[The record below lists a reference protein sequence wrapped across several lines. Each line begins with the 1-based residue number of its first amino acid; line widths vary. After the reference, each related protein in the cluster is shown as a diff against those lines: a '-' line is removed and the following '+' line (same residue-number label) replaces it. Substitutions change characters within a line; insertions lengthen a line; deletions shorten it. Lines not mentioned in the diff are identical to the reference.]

1 MLSDGTVLGAIPGT
15 VGSGSYDPADVTF
28 LLKDLSDIPLERPTE
43 DREEDFSKGRHY
55 SEDLPVEYE
64 PSDSYLALFES
75 ALIRSAE
82 RVATAVGVATEL
94 VLARKEKPVIVSLA
108 RAGTPAGILMRR
120 WARWKHGLELTHYSV
135 SIIKDRGLDENAL
148 RWILDRHDR
157 QALQFV
163 DGWTGKGAIL
173 KVLQAASEQLGVD
186 GSMAVISDPGHCTS
200 LYGTR
205 DDFLIPHSCL
215 NSTVSGLVSRTVLN
229 STLIGPADFH
239 GAKYYR
245 QLADRDYSRRYVDTV
260 VNAFPAVS
268 AAVSRGLG
276 QAEDRTPTWAGWRA
290 VEMLAKDYGIANIGL
305 VKPGVGET
313 TRVLLR
319 RVPWKVVV
327 APDRLAELAH
337 VLSLC
342 AAKGVDVEERAD
354 LPYSC
359 VGIIRPI
366 EGRPDRALFNVPS

>member
-1 MLSDGTVLGAIPGT
+1 MTPIIPGT

-43 DREEDFSKGRHY
+43 DREEDFSKGHHY

-64 PSDSYLALFES
+64 PSEAYLALFEN
-75 ALIRSAE
+75 ALARSAV
-82 RVATAVGVATEL
+82 RVATAVGIATEL
-94 VLARKEKPVIVSLA
+94 VLATRQKPVIVSLA

-120 WARWKHGLELTHYSV
+120 WARWRHGLDLPHYSV
-135 SIIKDRGLDENAL
+135 SIIKDRGLDENAM
-148 RWILDRHDR
+148 RWILARHDR
-157 QALQFV
+157 RTLQFV

-173 KVLQAASEQLGVD
+173 KVLEAASHGLGVD
-186 GSMAVISDPGHCTS
+186 ASMAVMSDPGHCTP

-229 STLIGPADFH
+229 RSLIGPADFH

-245 QLADRDYSRRYVDTV
+245 HLADRDYSRRYVETV
-260 VNAFPAVS
+260 VEAFS
-268 AAVSRGLG
+268 AASGAVADGISRT
-276 QAEDRTPTWAGWRA
+276 EDRTPTWAGWQA
-290 VEMLAKDYGIANIGL
+290 VETLAKEYGIGNIGL

-327 APDRLAELAH
+327 APDRLAELPH

-342 AAKGVDVEERAD
+342 EAKGVPVEERVD

-359 VGIIRPI
+359 VGIIKPLD
-366 EGRPDRALFNVPS
+366 GASDRALFNVPS

>member
-1 MLSDGTVLGAIPGT
+1 MPGTIPGT

-28 LLKDLSDIPLERPTE
+28 LLKDLSDVPLERPTE

-64 PSDSYLALFES
+64 PSDAYLALFES
-75 ALIRSAE
+75 ALARSAV

-94 VLARKEKPVIVSLA
+94 VLATREKPVIVSLA

-120 WARWKHGLELTHYSV
+120 WALWRHGLDLAHYSISV
-135 SIIKDRGLDENAL
+135 IKDRGLDENAV

-157 QALQFV
+157 TALQFV

-173 KVLQAASEQLGVD
+173 KVLQAAARDLGVD

-200 LYGTR
+200 IYGTR

-229 STLIGPADFH
+229 PALIGPDDFH

-245 QLADRDYSRRYVDTV
+245 HLADRDYSRRYVEAV
-260 VNAFPAVS
+260 VDAFPAASEAVTK
-268 AAVSRGLG
+268 AALRV
-276 QAEDRTPTWAGWRA
+276 EDRTSTWAGWRA
-290 VEMLAKDYGIANIGL
+290 VEALARDYGIANIGL

-337 VLSLC
+337 ILSLC
-342 AAKGVDVEERAD
+342 EAKGVDVEERAD

-359 VGIIRPI
+359 VGIIKPLD
-366 EGRPDRALFNVPS
+366 GRPDRALFNVPS